1 MIRIATL
8 GTVLAFVFGLSAG
21 CASNPPP
28 RPMPKPVTQ
37 RGQAQQPTQAET
49 PERQTTGQLA
59 SQGASTPA
67 AAREAPAQ
75 PAQPAESSEPEWYRQ
90 GAFDVEGRE
99 HRAFSV
105 AAGDVREARSQAMQL
120 AYQTYPNG
128 EVAAHEAVRQADG
141 SWRFYVL
148 MAAGG

>member
-1 MIRIATL
+1 MVRTAVC
-8 GTVLAFVFGLSAG
+8 GTVLVMLAG

-37 RGQAQQPTQAET
+37 RGQAQQPKQVTEP
-49 PERQTTGQLA
+49 PERQVAT
-59 SQGASTPA
+59 QGASTPA
-67 AAREAPAQ
+67 PAREAPAQ
-75 PAQPAESSEPEWYRQ
+75 PAHPAGATEPEWYRQ